1 MGLFDN
7 LSNPI
12 WSKVSKLPM
21 EKQVSFS
28 IVVNS
33 YGFMR
38 WKFREDITELI
49 NKAGQKGIGDASGRK
64 IHASQLSEDQM
75 ERLINS
81 FSLGV
86 LSSQRPIGDDSS
98 NKLKYFPPDML
109 VNMLIIL
116 FQMDE
121 KNHTRINRSINHDDN
136 PYSKNSDE
144 ARTQVIASWIKVL
157 KINDPEFPRAILL
170 SGFLSVWDNTVL
182 ALISGMLTA
191 DARTSN
197 AEIINRAKIE
207 CRNMPSHIR
216 PFFLD
221 LADRMSS
228 PKFHFVE
235 KQKQEKEPALYP
247 DLFKAIVRDQGRD
260 KIDASKV
267 QGRGV
272 IELVALAAYVSSE
285 EMLMPDE
292 KEQFSRW
299 ANLPNSY
306 WGDEHKRAFAI
317 AELHFLK
324 DAKARGIALPPK
336 MDNIGEHIPDD
347 QLPPLEKPLSPG
359 IEAFFIEKYT
369 RKTGRQ

>member
-1 MGLFDN
+1 MGLVDN

-21 EKQVSFS
+21 EKQFSFS
-28 IVVNS
+28 IVVNCYS
-33 YGFMR
+33 FMR

-49 NKAGQKGIGDASGRK
+49 NKAGQKGIGNASGRK
-64 IHASQLSEDQM
+64 IHASQLAEDQM
-75 ERLINS
+75 EQLINS

-86 LSSQRPIGDDSS
+86 LSSQRIIGDDSS

-121 KNHTRINRSINHDDN
+121 KYHTRINRSINHNDN

-144 ARTQVIASWIKVL
+144 ARTQVIASWIEVL
-157 KINDPEFPRAILL
+157 KINDPEFPRAIYL
-170 SGFLSVWDNTVL
+170 SGFLSVWDDTVL
-182 ALISGMLTA
+182 ALISGMLIA

-197 AEIINRAKIE
+197 ADIISRAKTE
-207 CRNMPSHIR
+207 CGNMPSHIR

-221 LADRMSS
+221 LAERMSS
-228 PKFHFVE
+228 PNFHYSV
-235 KQKQEKEPALYP
+235 KDKQEPASYP
-247 DLFKAIVRDQGRD
+247 DLFSGIVRQDGRD
-260 KIDASKV
+260 KIDPSKTKE
-267 QGRGV
+267 GGF
-272 IELVALAAYVSSE
+272 IELIAALSYVTSE
-285 EMLMPDE
+285 EILTINE
-292 KEQFSRW
+292 KKLFSNW
-299 ANLPNSY
+299 ANLPSNY
-306 WGDEHKRAFAI
+306 WGDAHKRAFAI

-324 DAKARGIALPPK
+324 NAKAQRIELPPK

>member
-7 LSNPI
+7 LFNPV
-12 WSKVSKLPM
+12 WSKVAKLPM

-28 IVVNS
+28 IVVNC
-33 YGFMR
+33 YGLMR
-38 WKFREDITELI
+38 WKFREVIADVI
-49 NKAGQKGIGDASGRK
+49 NSAGQKGIGDASGRK

-86 LSSQRPIGDDSS
+86 LTSQRPIADDSS
-98 NKLKYFPPDML
+98 KKLKYFPPDML

-121 KNHTRINRSINHDDN
+121 KYHTGINRSINHEDN

-157 KINDPEFPRAILL
+157 KINDPEFPRAINL
-170 SGFLSVWDNTVL
+170 SGFLSVWDDYVL
-182 ALISGMLTA
+182 ALISGFLMA
-191 DARTSN
+191 VERTSN
-197 AEIINRAKIE
+197 ADIIDRAKTE
-207 CRNMPSHIR
+207 CGNMPDHIKV
-216 PFFLD
+216 FFVD
-221 LADRMSS
+221 LANRMAS
-228 PKFHFVE
+228 PEFHFVE
-235 KQKQEKEPALYP
+235 KQKQEKEPASYP

-260 KIDASKV
+260 KIDGSKV
-267 QGRGV
+267 QGRGL
-272 IELVALAAYVSSE
+272 IELVALMAYVSSE
-285 EMLMPDE
+285 ELLTPDE

-299 ANLPNSY
+299 ANLPHSY

-324 DAKARGIALPPK
+324 DAKAQRIELPPK

-347 QLPPLEKPLSPG
+347 QLPPLEKPLSPI
-359 IEAFFIEKYT
+359 IEAIFVEKYHP
-369 RKTGRQ
+369 

>member
-28 IVVNS
+28 IVVNCYS
-33 YGFMR
+33 FMR

-49 NKAGQKGIGDASGRK
+49 NKAGQKGIGNASGRK
-64 IHASQLSEDQM
+64 IHASQLAEDQM
-75 ERLINS
+75 EQLINS

-86 LSSQRPIGDDSS
+86 LSSQRPIGDDLS

-109 VNMLIIL
+109 VNMLTIL

-121 KNHTRINRSINHDDN
+121 KYHTGLNRSINHDDN

-157 KINDPEFPRAILL
+157 KINDPEFPRAIILA
-170 SGFLSVWDNTVL
+170 GFLSVWDNTVL

-207 CRNMPSHIR
+207 CKNMPDHIKV
-216 PFFLD
+216 FFVD
-221 LADRMSS
+221 LANRMAS
-228 PKFHFVE
+228 PEFYFVE
-235 KQKQEKEPALYP
+235 RQKQEKEPTP
-247 DLFKAIVRDQGRD
+247 ISDLFSGIVRQDGRD
-260 KIDASKV
+260 KIDPSKV
-267 QGRGV
+267 KGGGL
-272 IELVALAAYVSSE
+272 IEFIASMSYVTSE
-285 EMLMPDE
+285 EMLTIDE
-292 KEQFSRW
+292 KKLFSNW
-299 ANLPNSY
+299 ANLPSNY
-306 WGDEHKRAFAI
+306 WGDAHKRAFAI

-324 DAKARGIALPPK
+324 GAKARGIALPPK

-347 QLPPLEKPLSPG
+347 QLPPLESPLSPN

-369 RKTGRQ
+369 RETGRQ